1 MDYERLEY
9 EIAHLKLLGCK
20 GTTGTGASFLEL
32 FEGDR
37 EKVELVEKKIA
48 DKMGFDACMA
58 VSGQTYSRKVDNFV
72 LNVLV
77 GIAQSCSKMAVDLRL
92 LAHMKE
98 FDEPFEQNQVGS
110 SAMAYKRNPMRSER
124 ITSLAR
130 YIINCAGSAAD
141 TAAVQWLERSLDDS
155 ANRRITIPECFLA
168 ADGILS
174 LAINVISGGRVYP
187 KVMEKHL
194 REELPFIATE
204 NILMDAV
211 SRGGDRQELH
221 EVIRQYSQ
229 QAAVRVKA
237 EGGEN
242 NLLSLLLADERFGL
256 TEERLAE
263 VLDVRKFVGCAPEQ
277 TEKFLENEVRPVLAA
292 NADLQAAEVEI
303 NV

>member
-1 MDYERLEY
+1 
-9 EIAHLKLLGCK
+9 
-20 GTTGTGASFLEL
+20 
-32 FEGDR
+32 
-37 EKVELVEKKIA
+37 
-48 DKMGFDACMA
+48 
-58 VSGQTYSRKVDNFV
+58 
-72 LNVLV
+72 
-77 GIAQSCSKMAVDLRL
+77 MAVDLRL

-277 TEKFLENEVRPVLAA
+277 TEKFLKNEVRPVLAA

>member
-1 MDYERLEY
+1 
-9 EIAHLKLLGCK
+9 
-20 GTTGTGASFLEL
+20 
-32 FEGDR
+32 
-37 EKVELVEKKIA
+37 
-48 DKMGFDACMA
+48 
-58 VSGQTYSRKVDNFV
+58 
-72 LNVLV
+72 
-77 GIAQSCSKMAVDLRL
+77 
-92 LAHMKE
+92 
-98 FDEPFEQNQVGS
+98 
-110 SAMAYKRNPMRSER
+110 
-124 ITSLAR
+124 
-130 YIINCAGSAAD
+130 
-141 TAAVQWLERSLDDS
+141 
-155 ANRRITIPECFLA
+155 
-168 ADGILS
+168 
-174 LAINVISGGRVYP
+174 
-187 KVMEKHL
+187 MEKHL

-277 TEKFLENEVRPVLAA
+277 TEKFLKNEVRPVLAA